1 MSEAIPATESTTH
14 SDKRLSWMVFGV
26 LMVGGLIGSIAIM
39 PYALAANPQALEGI
53 KLPIP
58 VVLALSVLQTVIL
71 VAITTGLG
79 LWLGRRVNLGAPRLR
94 QWLAGERNGAWTL
107 LKPAAI
113 RAAIAGAATSVV
125 VLFLDVFAFPGTLQA
140 QSAGSAGSP
149 TYWQGLLA
157 SLYGGI
163 NEELLMRL
171 GVMTIIVWFG
181 ALLTRKQIPSNG
193 VYWFG
198 IVISAVAFGLGHLPA
213 TAASFHLTGMVVLR
227 AVVLNGLI
235 GVVLG
240 WFYWRHGL
248 LSAMAGHFSADLVLH
263 VILPL
268 LGG

>member
-1 MSEAIPATESTTH
+1 MSEAVSAESSTG
-14 SDKRLSWMVFGV
+14 SDRRLSWKVFGV
-26 LMVGGLIGSIAIM
+26 LMLGGLLGAISIM
-39 PYALAANPQALEGI
+39 PYALASNPRALEGI
-53 KLPIP
+53 KIP
-58 VVLALSVLQTVIL
+58 VSVALAISVLQTVIL
-71 VAITTGLG
+71 VAIAAGLG

-94 QWLAGERNGAWTL
+94 QWLAGDREGAWTL

-125 VLFLDVFAFPGTLQA
+125 VLLLDVFAFPGTLQA
-140 QSAGSAGSP
+140 QSAGSAGTP

-157 SLYGGI
+157 SFYGGI

-181 ALLTRKQIPSNG
+181 AVVIRKQTPPDG
-193 VYWFG
+193 LYWFG
-198 IVISAVAFGLGHLPA
+198 IVVSAVAFGLGHLPA
-213 TAASFHLTGMVVLR
+213 TAASFNLTAMVVLR

-263 VILPL
+263 VIVPL
-268 LGG
+268 IGG